1 MITPATFTDE
11 RDAIKLRLE
20 DDRKEKCPL
29 NKRVDESVDATQGTT
44 SANMANDAAINGIYE
59 RYDDRLRRFLE
70 GKLDSPEDREDV
82 AQEVYLR
89 LIRDS
94 RLHEREVSFSFICTI
109 ASNII
114 KDRFRRQQVRKM
126 NAHVSLN
133 DLKLKSP
140 ELTPE
145 EWVQSEQGMDMFRNV
160 YKSLGK
166 ANQRAFTL
174 HRFVGLTYAEI
185 ANEMGISKR
194 TVCKYISESIL
205 KFREQYG
212 ETS

>member
-1 MITPATFTDE
+1 M
-11 RDAIKLRLE
+11 RLE

-29 NKRVDESVDATQGTT
+29 KKRADKSADAPQGTAP
-44 SANMANDAAINGIYE
+44 ANVANNEAVNGIYE
-59 RYDDRLRRFLE
+59 QYDARLRQFLE
-70 GKLDSPEDREDV
+70 GKLDNPEDREDV

-89 LIRDS
+89 LIRDP
-94 RLHEREVSFSFICTI
+94 RLHEREITFAFICTI

-126 NAHVSLN
+126 NAHVSLT
-133 DLKLKSP
+133 DMKLKSP

-145 EWVQSEQGMDMFRNV
+145 EWVQSEQSMDMFRNV
-160 YKSLGK
+160 YKSLDK
-166 ANQRAFTL
+166 AYQRAFTL
-174 HRFVGLTYAEI
+174 HRFVGLTYSEI
-185 ANEMGISKR
+185 ASEMGISKR

-205 KFREQYG
+205 KFREQFG